1 MLTLLRNGSFGGY
14 KRFYSSGVL
23 ERIYDPIPVLG
34 KGCVQ
39 LIDHMPGAISAPLF
53 CDAAIPEMARI
64 SYGEGTKQVSKDKH
78 LIRYLMKHYHTSPFE
93 GVKFKFR
100 LKIPIFVE
108 RQLIR
113 HRTAN
118 VNQVSARYSILPE
131 EYYVP
136 KSIRKQSADNKQGS
150 QGALDEEKYEEKV
163 AAEEFRKVCENVE
176 GHQYYTELLEKHD
189 MAREMARIVLPQNI
203 FTELY
208 WVMDLHNLF
217 HFLRLRQDPSAQEEI
232 QEVGGAIMSIVE
244 KLCPV
249 STKAFLD
256 YRVNSITFSAGEVE
270 AFQTGKMVRL
280 SKREKRE
287 FKRKLADLRITL
299 DEQQLK

>member
-1 MLTLLRNGSFGGY
+1 MLASLRNGGFGRCR
-14 KRFYSSGVL
+14 RFYTSGVL
-23 ERIYDPIPVLG
+23 DHIYDPIPVLG

-39 LIDHMPGAISAPLF
+39 LIDHMPGKISEPLF

-64 SYGEGTKQVSKDKH
+64 SYGEGTKQVSEDKH
-78 LIRYLMKHYHTSPFE
+78 LIRYLMKHQHTSPFE

-118 VNQVSARYSILPE
+118 VNQISARYSVLPE

-136 KSIRKQSADNKQGS
+136 TYIRKQSSDNKQGS
-150 QGALDEEKYEEKV
+150 EGVLNEEKSFERRV
-163 AAEEFRKVCENVE
+163 ADDFREICKNVY
-176 GHQYYTELLEKHD
+176 GHKYYIELLEKHNI
-189 MAREMARIVLPQNI
+189 ARELARITLPQNI

-208 WVMDLHNLF
+208 WVMDLHNLL
-217 HFLRLRQDPSAQEEI
+217 HFIRLRQDSSAQEEI
-232 QEVGGAIMSIVE
+232 REVASAVMGVVE

-249 STKAFLD
+249 STQAFMD
-256 YRVNSITFSAGEVE
+256 YRVNAISFSAGEVE
-270 AFQTGKMVRL
+270 ALRTKKMDGL

-287 FKRKLADLRITL
+287 FQRKLSDIKI
-299 DEQQLK
+299 DMSE